1 MRIRLQ
7 SLLCLFCTQFIIFCG
22 LSHAADTPFSK
33 YGVIQNVQN
42 YSSNPFWSPNAPY
55 NQRMPTPV
63 YADGPDVETGDC
75 QRVVSG
81 LIATTC
87 AMQNNCIES
96 QLSDVRPTVM
106 LQLSR
111 IPNGNY
117 ATACAGYIDTAF
129 NEYVQ
134 KYGNA
139 MPTGVVAFP
148 HATTPNAAATESDF
162 RPENPYEIQLMD
174 WQTDVIERK
183 LELQQLQS
191 MNGAGNEH
199 IEPASF
205 PTTYA
210 DLSFS
215 ERMANSAA
223 GYEPYRD
230 KSAYKPIE
238 IESQEKYLNRQQEL
252 SNYNTTGKGT
262 TTPAPSDSKK
272 DEQTEPALI
281 TENVPDEFEA
291 LLPWYGI
298 LIVKAGS
305 LDEYAKK
312 DLPIISTEYMKSHR
326 DMFFPDNSDKTL
338 GMARACTHS
347 NHTAH
352 DKDVINRA
360 THMVMKQNDSFW
372 SGSDF
377 YVYDGQDVYWGWA
390 AIAGE
395 VALALATF
403 GISAEA
409 TAAKTALQ
417 ISKTGVQ
424 TIKGSSTALKT
435 VKLTKDAEKLKK
447 AADAAKAA
455 KATKKGASTAEA
467 TANAAT
473 RTEAVNALADAGIT
487 FKRAPTAATLNKVGK
502 ALETAITTAKPA
514 SWTSSLSRP
523 WKLVASGAKNIV
535 PKTVN
540 ALGPGATW
548 SKRFKTLAIAGGAV
562 GANYLGRELLKS
574 FGYSTAALKDP
585 RTGDVSFN
593 SFGLLSDDNEDGREN
608 VVSHGAWIQFETIGT
623 QNEDDALNEATR
635 FAEELTEAIN
645 QVNATD
651 PQCDVDVYVVQPAIS
666 NPKKLPGAKAI
677 WYIIQNNI
685 TPAFQVRSN

>member
-1 MRIRLQ
+1 MRIRIQ
-7 SLLCLFCTQFIIFCG
+7 SLLSIFCTQFLIFCG
-22 LSHAADTPFSK
+22 LTHAADTPFSK

-42 YSSNPFWSPNAPY
+42 YSSNPYWSPNAPY

-129 NEYVQ
+129 DEYVQ

-139 MPTGVVAFP
+139 MPTGVTAFP
-148 HATTPNAAATESDF
+148 HATTPNAGTTESDAQIK
-162 RPENPYEIQLMD
+162 NPYKIQLMD

-183 LELQQLQS
+183 LELQELQS
-191 MNGAGNEH
+191 MNGSGNEH
-199 IEPASF
+199 IERASF

-223 GYEPYRD
+223 GYESYKD
-230 KSAYKPIE
+230 KSAYKPITV
-238 IESQEKYLNRQQEL
+238 ESQDDYLTRQQTIQSL
-252 SNYNTTGKGT
+252 TKNQNKAPKT
-262 TTPAPSDSKK
+262 TTATSDSQK
-272 DEQTEPALI
+272 DQTEPALI
-281 TENVPDEFEA
+281 TENIPDEFEA

-298 LIVKAGS
+298 LVVKAGS

-326 DMFFPDNSDKTL
+326 DMFFPGNSDKAL

-347 NHTAH
+347 NHMAH
-352 DKDVINRA
+352 DNDVINRA
-360 THMVMKQNDSFW
+360 THTVMNQNDSFW

-409 TAAKTALQ
+409 SAAKAAVQ
-417 ISKTGVQ
+417 ISNAGVKTIQ
-424 TIKGSSTALKT
+424 ASSKAITSI
-435 VKLTKDAEKLKK
+435 KLTKNTTKLKK

-455 KATKKGASTAEA
+455 KAGKDA
-467 TANAAT
+467 TT
-473 RTEAVNALADAGIT
+473 RTQAIDALADAGIT
-487 FKRAPTAATLNKVGK
+487 VKKGTTAKSLNNIGK
-502 ALETAITTAKPA
+502 ALESAIATAKPA
-514 SWTSSLSRP
+514 SWTSSLWRP
-523 WKLVASGAKNIV
+523 WKLVASDAKNIV
-535 PKTVN
+535 PKTAN

-548 SKRFKTLAIAGGAV
+548 SQRFKTLAIAGGAV
-562 GANYLGRELLKS
+562 GANYFGRELLKS

-585 RTGDVSFN
+585 TTGDVSFN
-593 SFGLLSDDNEDGREN
+593 SFGLLSDDNEEGREN

-666 NPKKLPGAKAI
+666 NPKKLPGAKAM

-685 TPAFQVRSN
+685 TPAFQVRSK